1 MKGLALALSWLT
13 GLPVRAGAPAA
24 RTAAAALRW
33 APLVGGLVGA
43 ATGAVAVGLVALGV
57 PTAVAGLLAVG
68 FAGLATRGMHLDGLA
83 DTADG
88 LGCYGPP
95 ERALAVMRDG
105 GAGPFAVVTLLV
117 VVGAQ
122 AAALAT
128 LAAPASIVAG
138 PAATA
143 AAAADGI
150 PAPGGAV
157 LGAGFTDVA
166 GSTAAVLGV
175 VAATALAGA
184 VGRAAFLGVARR
196 GVPAARPGGLG
207 ATVAGSQHWWVA
219 VAWWLGL
226 AAAGFALAGPRG
238 VLAVGLG
245 AAVVAALSWHT
256 ARRFGGMTG
265 DVLGAASELATLA
278 ALVVLASR

>member
-1 MKGLALALSWLT
+1 M
-13 GLPVRAGAPAA
+13 
-24 RTAAAALRW
+24 RW

-143 AAAADGI
+143 AAGAGGT

-166 GSTAAVLGV
+166 GGTAAVLGV

-184 VGRAAFLGVARR
+184 AGRAAFLWVARR
-196 GVPAARPGGLG
+196 GVPRPGRAGSG
-207 ATVAGSQHWWVA
+207 ATVAGSQHRVGRRRLVA
-219 VAWWLGL
+219 GL

>member
-1 MKGLALALSWLT
+1 MNGLALALSWLT
-13 GLPVRAGAPAA
+13 VLPVRAGPPDA

-143 AAAADGI
+143 AAAGGI

-166 GSTAAVLGV
+166 GGTAAVLGV

-184 VGRAAFLGVARR
+184 AGRAAFLWVARR

-207 ATVAGSQHWWVA
+207 ATVAGSQPWWVA

>member
-1 MKGLALALSWLT
+1 MRGLVLALSWLT
-13 GLPVRAGAPAA
+13 VLPVRTGAPDA
-24 RTAAAALRW
+24 RTAASALRW
-33 APLVGGLVGA
+33 APVVGALVGA
-43 ATGAVAVGLVALGV
+43 ATGAVLVGLAALGV
-57 PTAVAGLLAVG
+57 PPLVAGLLAVG

-128 LAAPASIVAG
+128 LAV
-138 PAATA
+138 AATSGAGTAGWVIAGTTLA
-143 AAAADGI
+143 AAA
-150 PAPGGAV
+150 
-157 LGAGFTDVA
+157 
-166 GSTAAVLGV
+166 
-175 VAATALAGA
+175 
-184 VGRAAFLGVARR
+184 GRAAFAWVARR

-207 ATVAGSQHWWVA
+207 ATVAGSQP
-219 VAWWLGL
+219 WWLGALWWVVL
-226 AAAGFALAGPRG
+226 AACGFALSGPRG
-238 VLAVGLG
+238 ALAIGLG
-245 AAVVAALSWHT
+245 VAVVVVLSWHT

-265 DVLGAASELATLA
+265 DVLGAASELATTT
-278 ALVVLASR
+278 ALVVLVAGQLAG